1 MNSSRSFEVPRET
14 DPGKEPSG
22 NLKGDIVPRKGRW
35 DEQTSVSPYIA
46 DEGTFETFVCGA
58 VI

>member
-22 NLKGDIVPRKGRW
+22 NLKVDIVPRKGHW
-35 DEQTSVSPYIA
+35 GEHTSVSPYNP
-46 DEGTFETFVCGA
+46 DEGTFETFVGGA
-58 VI
+58 GI